1 MEARRPPVLGRA
13 FQGKSCGR
21 IAEQVDPRIS
31 SWPGLSCGPS
41 ADGPVPW
48 SSTSSSV
55 RNKDVDARIKSA
67 QDELRLISV
76 SQRRVIVADV
86 ISPDSPAVRGGLRQ
100 RGHRIT
106 RRGFLVLAG
115 ATASAWNPAAAE
127 VKSPR
132 IGFIQAGSRQE
143 NQSLLDAFRAKLSA
157 LGWTDG
163 SNIAVLDRWTEEDTE
178 QLPAIVTELI
188 GSKVTVLV
196 TAGTPATLAAKRAS
210 ATLPIVFVGVDDP
223 VSLGVVDSLGQP
235 GGNATGL
242 SLTSSEVITER
253 LELLRELVPGLRRLA
268 VIVRDDPGLDQKLQ
282 DIRSDA
288 QRKRIQA
295 LMLEATTAKA
305 LELAFAR
312 LNADRCEA
320 VYVAS
325 GPLGPVKRARVI
337 ALAAESRLPA
347 MYSFRIF
354 PIEGGLM
361 SFAADYNDLSRRAA
375 GFVDKILKGAK
386 PAAMPVEP
394 PRKFQ
399 LTVNLKTAKALDLTI
414 PPTMLAA
421 ADEVIE

>member
-1 MEARRPPVLGRA
+1 M
-13 FQGKSCGR
+13 
-21 IAEQVDPRIS
+21 
-31 SWPGLSCGPS
+31 
-41 ADGPVPW
+41 
-48 SSTSSSV
+48 
-55 RNKDVDARIKSA
+55 
-67 QDELRLISV
+67 
-76 SQRRVIVADV
+76 
-86 ISPDSPAVRGGLRQ
+86 
-100 RGHRIT
+100 T
-106 RRGFLVLAG
+106 RRGLMLLAG
-115 ATASAWNPAAAE
+115 ATAMAWNPSAAE
-127 VKSPR
+127 VRVPR
-132 IGFIQAGSRQE
+132 IGFIEAGSRQE
-143 NQSLLDAFRAKLSA
+143 NQSLIDAFRAKLST
-157 LGWTDG
+157 LGWTEG
-163 SNIAVLDRWTEEDTE
+163 SNIAVLDRWAEERTE
-178 QLPAIVTELI
+178 QLPAIVKELI
-188 GSKVTVLV
+188 GSDITVLV

-223 VSLGVVDSLGQP
+223 VSVGVVESLGQP

-253 LELLRELVPGLRRLA
+253 LELLRELAPGLHRLA

-288 QRKRIQA
+288 QRKGIEA

-312 LNADRCEA
+312 LRADRCEA

-325 GPLGPVKRARVI
+325 GPFGPVKRARTI

-354 PIEGGLM
+354 PVDGGLM
-361 SFAADYNDLSRRAA
+361 SFAADYNELFRRAA

-399 LTVNLKTAKALDLTI
+399 LTVNLNTAKTLGLTI
-414 PPTMLAA
+414 PPAMLAA